1 MFHNVQ
7 WGRMLCAPRIWP
19 DLGRLRVLGTVGIL
33 TLVLCSC
40 SGQPASPPWD
50 LPGSS
55 NWEHQRD
62 LIFIHMESSLYSL
75 PCSPMEMGVE
85 DPTYHWVQ
93 DRAAAKLFSVT
104 KDGHLLFQH
113 FQAEDSGKYSCT
125 ISYTKR
131 GVPLSQT
138 FRYSIFG
145 YHVPGGLD
153 IVLLFHSKLCEDEWT
168 KRFLQNLQEML
179 RPLEFEQHCKLQ
191 LTGTSCFPSLSD
203 PPNEFIIQVQLKV
216 SPFGPHWDEHC
227 RSNNMESI
235 TDCYRKKVQHNLEQ
249 VQLAFT
255 TFFKEHKFVHVT
267 GADIP
272 SIHFTNEFVGFLKT
286 EECDAGY
293 GQTKQLQRCL
303 DCCITCPPGMFSPPK
318 NRQCF
323 LCPVGTY
330 SLTYGAVSC
339 TRCKDGT
346 TTKDPGA
353 ISMLF
358 CVKEEMTKQV
368 VAVMHKVPVLLLIL
382 LPVLLGIN
390 VLFLLCCCYWFYKDH
405 HVSSP
410 RASKKTGKTTRME
423 RVTRFFRI
431 PMKGPQAGP
440 DAGPASDTSASP
452 GADDEYTPGAPSLAT
467 TPNSAAVADETTPM
481 LGVKDR
487 KTIFE
492 IPFMCTTLT
501 RQHASSHHCPF
512 GLCPQPPHTG

>member
-1 MFHNVQ
+1 MDVIYFGLATPKEMYYFLFFRRENSQSNHQ
-7 WGRMLCAPRIWP
+7 IIGPSLKTSAKTS
-19 DLGRLRVLGTVGIL
+19 DL
-33 TLVLCSC
+33 
-40 SGQPASPPWD
+40 
-50 LPGSS
+50 SS
-55 NWEHQRD
+55 YD

-138 FRYSIFG
+138 FRYNIFG

-203 PPNEFIIQVQLKV
+203 PSNEFIIQVQLKV
-216 SPFGPHWDEHC
+216 SPFGPHWDQHC
-227 RSNNMESI
+227 RSNSIESI
-235 TDCYRKKVQHNLEQ
+235 TDCYRKTVQHNLGQ
-249 VQLAFT
+249 VQLALT

-267 GADIP
+267 GVDIP

-286 EECDAGY
+286 EECDA
-293 GQTKQLQRCL
+293 
-303 DCCITCPPGMFSPPK
+303 
-318 NRQCF
+318 
-323 LCPVGTY
+323 
-330 SLTYGAVSC
+330 
-339 TRCKDGT
+339 
-346 TTKDPGA
+346 
-353 ISMLF
+353 
-358 CVKEEMTKQV
+358 V

-382 LPVLLGIN
+382 LPVILGIN
-390 VLFLLCCCYWFYKDH
+390 VLFLLCCCYWCYKDY

-423 RVTRFFRI
+423 RVTMFLRI
-431 PMKGPQAGP
+431 PRKGPQAVP

-452 GADDEYTPGAPSLAT
+452 GAGDEYTPGAPSLAT
-467 TPNSAAVADETTPM
+467 TLNSAAVADETTPM
-481 LGVKDR
+481 LKVKDR
-487 KTIFE
+487 KHDF
-492 IPFMCTTLT
+492 
-501 RQHASSHHCPF
+501 
-512 GLCPQPPHTG
+512 